1 LINLINDNNF
11 SNYSNFTRDFIRILF
26 NIENRQ
32 AEEKLLNPSFLRNL
46 NYLEL
51 FEISSFENE
60 VLISKD

>member
-11 SNYSNFTRDFIRILF
+11 SNNSNYTRDFIRILF

-32 AEEKLLNPSFLRNL
+32 AAEKLLNPSFLRNL
-46 NYLEL
+46 NNLEL